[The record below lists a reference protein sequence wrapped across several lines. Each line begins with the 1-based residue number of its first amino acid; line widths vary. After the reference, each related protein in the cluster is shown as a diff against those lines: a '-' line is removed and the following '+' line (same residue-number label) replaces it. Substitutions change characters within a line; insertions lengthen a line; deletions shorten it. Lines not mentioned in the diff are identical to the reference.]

1 MNPTGL
7 TPPPSVRRSQL
18 TTLFMLG
25 SLAVIFLWFF
35 SQQRQQL
42 QYAELIQKGSA
53 ALAKKDVV
61 HARGFFDAVLRA
73 NPTTPLL
80 YNGISSLCVDLD
92 QPALALEY
100 AQRGL
105 DTCKDAKPAQ
115 RSDLYIALS
124 QAQVA
129 AEPAH
134 PQTKAIASVRAAL
147 RLDPSNTSL
156 KNALGYLLADND
168 QNLEEA
174 ERLLREALQS
184 LQSPGRDPDSDSLR
198 PGVEDSFGWLL
209 YKKGDY
215 VGAVAQLSQATQDL
229 PDGVSGYAAK
239 YYYYHLGAAYRKA
252 GKPDDARRTLAIALQ
267 YDPDFPEAK
276 AEVALLPPVNTPA
289 VVPAPVNSPS
299 SSVPLPSAPGLKL

>member
-1 MNPTGL
+1 
-7 TPPPSVRRSQL
+7 
-18 TTLFMLG
+18 MLG
-25 SLAVIFLWFF
+25 SLAIIFLWFF
-35 SQQRQQL
+35 RDQRQKL

-61 HARGFFDAVLRA
+61 HARGFFDAVLRS

-80 YNGISSLCVDLD
+80 YNGISSICVDLD

-105 DTCKDAKPAQ
+105 DTCKDANPAQ

-129 AEPAH
+129 TEPAH
-134 PQTKAIASVRAAL
+134 PQTKAIASVRTAL
-147 RLDPSNTSL
+147 SLDPSSTAL

-168 QNLEEA
+168 QNLDEA

-184 LQSPGRDPDSDSLR
+184 LQSTGRDPDSDSLR

-215 VGAVAQLSQATQDL
+215 VRAVAELSQAIQDL

-252 GKPDDARRTLAIALQ
+252 GKPTDARQTLAIALQ

-276 AEVALLPPVNTPA
+276 AELALLPPVNTPA
-289 VVPAPVNSPS
+289 AVPVNSPPS
-299 SSVPLPSAPGLKL
+299 SSPLPSAPGLKL